1 MKLISI
7 GAFVLLV
14 MSVASLISGGQ
25 SSQLL
30 EQSWLG
36 AENVLPQS
44 TINEFESAVPAYA
57 QRVLRVLPSPFREKV
72 SSDRTWTAIELVT
85 FRLLLVWHLGPAFLI
100 AGVIG
105 FLEGSWARST
115 QKGLVK
121 IHSPMRFS
129 VAMVGLGLTPVAIL
143 LWATAPIVAPILA
156 IVALVPTLEV
166 FSIRNLIVH
175 APTQF

>member
-7 GAFVLLV
+7 GAFVLIV

-30 EQSWLG
+30 QQSWSR
-36 AENVLPQS
+36 AETVLPQS
-44 TINEFESAVPAYA
+44 TINEFESTVPAYA
-57 QRVLRVLPSPFREKV
+57 QWALRLLPPQFREKV
-72 SSDRTWTAIELVT
+72 SDRMWAVIELVI
-85 FRLLLVWHLGPAFLI
+85 FRLLLAWHLGPAFLL
-100 AGVIG
+100 AGVLG
-105 FLEGSWARST
+105 FLEGAWARST

-129 VAMVGLGLTPVAIL
+129 VAMAGLGLTPVAIL
-143 LWATAPIVAPILA
+143 LWATAPIMAPVIA
-156 IVALVPTLEV
+156 IVTFVPTLEV